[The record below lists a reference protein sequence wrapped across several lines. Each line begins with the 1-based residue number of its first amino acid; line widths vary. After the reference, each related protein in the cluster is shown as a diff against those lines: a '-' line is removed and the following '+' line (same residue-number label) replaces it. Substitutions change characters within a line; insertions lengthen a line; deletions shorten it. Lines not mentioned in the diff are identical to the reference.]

1 MIERKTEKC
10 KVGKIVY
17 PKGSEV
23 PQGIQFYIINTDI
36 GTIKGKLSWTPLP
49 EERLSL
55 FGAWKTHPSYGRF
68 FEFVTGR
75 HDIPDDERAMLKYA
89 CELTKGIGEITE
101 GDIWNA
107 KGESWRELSIED
119 KVPRITPRVLT
130 AFKETI
136 EHLGLQQEKL
146 DVISYL
152 ISKGATTRMA
162 ESAWEK
168 WADSTITKVQTNC
181 YVLAEL
187 KNFSFRDVDERIS
200 QHFGIGEEDPRR
212 IVAAVDYFMKQL
224 SQSSTL
230 VTWREL
236 KAKVE
241 GAIRVTPK
249 LLSDT
254 VRGMFNDERLQSFPE
269 VQSLAIR
276 SIFDDEK
283 LIFNFV
289 NTGRGAMK

>member
-1 MIERKTEKC
+1 M
-10 KVGKIVY
+10 
-17 PKGSEV
+17 
-23 PQGIQFYIINTDI
+23 
-36 GTIKGKLSWTPLP
+36 
-49 EERLSL
+49 L
-55 FGAWKTHPSYGRF
+55 FRS
-68 FEFVTGR
+68 
-75 HDIPDDERAMLKYA
+75 
-89 CELTKGIGEITE
+89 
-101 GDIWNA
+101 
-107 KGESWRELSIED
+107 
-119 KVPRITPRVLT
+119 
-130 AFKETI
+130 
-136 EHLGLQQEKL
+136 
-146 DVISYL
+146 
-152 ISKGATTRMA
+152 
-162 ESAWEK
+162 
-168 WADSTITKVQTNC
+168 VQTNC

-212 IVAAVDYFMKQL
+212 IVAAVDYFMNQL

-254 VRGMFNDERLQSFPE
+254 VRGMFNDERLKSFPE

-289 NTGRGAMK
+289 NTGGQQ